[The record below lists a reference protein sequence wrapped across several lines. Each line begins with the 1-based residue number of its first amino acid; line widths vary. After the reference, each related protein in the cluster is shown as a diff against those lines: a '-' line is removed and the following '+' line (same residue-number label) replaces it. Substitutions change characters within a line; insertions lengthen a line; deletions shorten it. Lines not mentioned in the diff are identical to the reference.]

1 MIKIELEEKTLLGLL
16 AGTVEERMVFFSDAN
31 VIASVAKSVSENNL
45 LLQ

>member
-31 VIASVAKSVSENNL
+31 VIASLDISII
-45 LLQ
+45 